1 MKEKDTDSNQ
11 RERTKRLAE
20 ELGKHPH
27 LRDQVEAIVN
37 LVRGDDG
44 PIGKADD
51 IEARLVTEVRK
62 LGKKAMQEWARHAE
76 ERSAAELQRASPT
89 ARCWKK
95 KS

>member
-1 MKEKDTDSNQ
+1 MKQQDTDSNQ
-11 RERTKRLAE
+11 TERTKRLAE

-27 LRDQVEAIVN
+27 LRDQVEAILH

-51 IEARLVTEVRK
+51 VEERLVQEVRK
-62 LGKKAMQEWARHAE
+62 LGKNAMQAWALNAE
-76 ERSAAELQRASPT
+76 VRSAAQLQRDSPT
-89 ARCWKK
+89 ARCLKK